1 MVNDLLILLF
11 YTSTA
16 LIILAVGGY
25 IIERIPEN
33 TIEKWIRK
41 IF

>member
-11 YTSTA
+11 YTSTT
-16 LIILAVGGY
+16 LIILAAGGY
-25 IIERIPEN
+25 ISDRIPET